1 MSSESDYVKS
11 SDYLLREA
19 EYATLLKKLFD
30 WQKEQFG
37 DLTTAEDMFLGCV
50 EEVGELAHALLKSRQ
65 KIRGFENVAL
75 AGHPQ
80 NRATERIARLQRR
93 AAKIDAC
100 CDVAIYACQAQKL
113 LGQDPCEP
121 CLPSALDKRYRT
133 NAYWLNSLSEG
144 RLVVEMAYF
153 AGDRDL
159 QELVCACQIFVEKFC
174 DADFLIEFTRTVGE
188 VTARNWKGTK

>member
-65 KIRGFENVAL
+65 KIRGFENAAL
-75 AGHPQ
+75 A
-80 NRATERIARLQRR
+80 RE
-93 AAKIDAC
+93 AKIDAC
-100 CDVAIYACQAQKL
+100 CDAAIYACQAQKL

-133 NAYWLNSLSEG
+133 NAYWLKSLSEG